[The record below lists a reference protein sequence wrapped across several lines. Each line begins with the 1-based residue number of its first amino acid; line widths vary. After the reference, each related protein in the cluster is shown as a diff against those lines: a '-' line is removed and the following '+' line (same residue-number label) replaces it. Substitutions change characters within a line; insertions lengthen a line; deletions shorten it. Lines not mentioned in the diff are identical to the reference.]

1 MTADDDSRE
10 RLHIVIDLDMVR
22 RRRLL
27 QKTREV
33 HGPWWNTWFL
43 PRDED
48 LDRLT
53 PEEVRRG
60 GLWGPAVDRGRRNG
74 ADLGLLG
81 LG

>member
-1 MTADDDSRE
+1 MAVVDDS
-10 RLHIVIDLDMVR
+10 LTCMNKVIDLELAR

-27 QKTREV
+27 KKVREV
-33 HGPWWNTWFL
+33 HGPWWNIWFM
-43 PRDED
+43 PRKED

-60 GLWGPAVDRGRRNG
+60 GLWGPAVDRGRLNG

-81 LG
+81 LH